1 MPGRLWGKRAGHR
14 VFVVNF
20 VPIIIENAR
29 VNSKF
34 KNKYSGVGRMDQALA
49 VKCDGLSS
57 TLRSHKVEGENK
69 LQQAV
74 F

>member
-1 MPGRLWGKRAGHR
+1 MPSRLWGKRAGHR
-14 VFVVNF
+14 VFVANF
-20 VPIIIENAR
+20 VPIIIDNAR

-34 KNKYSGVGRMDQALA
+34 KNKYSGVSRMDQALA
-49 VKCDGLSS
+49 TKFDGRSS
-57 TLRSHKVEGENK
+57 TLGSHKVEGENR